1 MSPFRRIISCL
12 YNSLNIITPR
22 RRFVYHIIPP
32 CSDTAHHLFPD
43 SHSIRCSSE
52 GETYMV
58 TIQIGRWWAP
68 VVILLSVISL
78 LSLCTFFSSLIFL
91 GAECCGVPIS
101 MQFFPVIFFFFPSA
115 LPFFFFLFSF
125 FPSFSLSY
133 SPSYSLFSVFFLLS
147 FFFSLFSFSQK
158 VKKKEKRRDE
168 ADK

>member
-125 FPSFSLSY
+125 FPSFFLSFLL
-133 SPSYSLFSVFFLLS
+133 SFLLS
-147 FFFSLFSFSQK
+147 FFCFLPPFLLFFSVFLLSKGQEK
-158 VKKKEKRRDE
+158 RKKERRGR
-168 ADK
+168 